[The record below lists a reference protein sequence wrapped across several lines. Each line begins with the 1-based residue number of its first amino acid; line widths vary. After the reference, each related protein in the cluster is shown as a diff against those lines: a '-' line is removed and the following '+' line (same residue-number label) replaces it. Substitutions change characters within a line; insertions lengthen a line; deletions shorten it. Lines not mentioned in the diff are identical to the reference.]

1 MKFKTI
7 KGSTKL
13 FEDNSFTFTPYGE
26 GEPQSEEI
34 KKVGDSRLSRSNGQ
48 KTQSVIA
55 HLKVKAD
62 CPDVTAALYDELE
75 KLTKDQQTGTKPPSP
90 KGRVLASTDDY
101 KLCLNQQGGR
111 IELSMAIDLR
121 KDVEYMKKFNDLTYK
136 ISQCLY
142 YNETLVR
149 QLCRALATSSRR

>member
-13 FEDNSFTFTPYGE
+13 FEDNSYTFTPYGE

-34 KKVGDSRLSRSNGQ
+34 KKVGDARLSRSTGQ

-62 CPDVTAALYDELE
+62 CPDVTAALFEQLQNLTKGQWESLKVAVPQGRILE
-75 KLTKDQQTGTKPPSP
+75 KNDDFRLVYNQTQGRLNCLLT
-90 KGRVLASTDDY
+90 
-101 KLCLNQQGGR
+101 
-111 IELSMAIDLR
+111 IDLGQ
-121 KDVEYMKKFNDLTYK
+121 DVDYMKKFNNINYK

-142 YNETLVR
+142 FNEDFLKK
-149 QLCRALATSSRR
+149 QCRALASASTK